1 MGSVQSAHNRFKAI
15 KISVGNANARFSHKQ
30 TACIRTIITI
40 NENVYDFLFVLV
52 FAHLSMC
59 SFAVVFFLQS
69 IRNYTHER
77 QWNIKWNGSDTIS
90 YEYNSEQTKWDNEA
104 DSYVVYSKKITR
116 TYTRCMIH
124 IHAHSNTNICWVCN
138 NCCGAHTS
146 NV

>member
-40 NENVYDFLFVLV
+40 NENVYDFLFVCLCLLICQCV
-52 FAHLSMC
+52 RSLL
-59 SFAVVFFLQS
+59 FFLRS

-77 QWNIKWNGSDTIS
+77 QWNIKWNGSETIP
-90 YEYNSEQTKWDNEA
+90 YEYNSEQTEWDNET
-104 DSYVVYSKKITR
+104 DSCVVYSKKITH
-116 TYTRCMIH
+116 TRCMIH